1 MGTTA
6 FWNVVRRFWRDHR
19 YENVTTK
26 QLLQAFR
33 REAGDWVLAR
43 YRKRFPSLY

>member
-1 MGTTA
+1 
-6 FWNVVRRFWRDHR
+6 VVRAFWRDHR
-19 YENVTTK
+19 YQNVTTR

-33 REAGDWVLAR
+33 KAAGEWVLPR